1 MRKGE
6 PSVEF
11 EDPLVTLAIRI
22 QEKKKKWRRDSR
34 SLKAA
39 REMGRLAACLDP
51 QPAIVRP
58 SVGSVPFNRDSLS
71 YQFRSVQALQPL
83 LMETC
88 KSRVIIKTCTKSW
101 VRVGQFLGIHSMK
114 WPLGLQM
121 EDPKESL
128 LKRVSTSSEHWW
140 KLLSLVSRPVPALC
154 ILVTLGEAWITGWR
168 KAGRALPHAA
178 IHRKPGTATR
188 LASPILH

>member
-1 MRKGE
+1 
-6 PSVEF
+6 
-11 EDPLVTLAIRI
+11 
-22 QEKKKKWRRDSR
+22 
-34 SLKAA
+34 LKAH
-39 REMGRLAACLDP
+39 GRWADLQLAWIRKP
-51 QPAIVRP
+51 VVVRP

-178 IHRKPGTATR
+178 IHRNLEPPHA
-188 LASPILH
+188 LASPILHDPWS